1 MMIMINCFCGM
12 ADRRKACGLISSGSH
27 CQRSWRS
34 RISDTPL
41 AGFQPAQ
48 NLSSGFVQW
57 GWTAVTT
64 IPLHYAVISK
74 IALSSALTWTSFFF
88 VKFANFWYRTYS
100 VPNFAPIPWKL
111 HKILTIYFL
120 NINMVFIK
128 ITIRSIV

>member
-1 MMIMINCFCGM
+1 MMIMINCFCGIV
-12 ADRRKACGLISSGSH
+12 DRRKACGLISSGSH

-57 GWTAVTT
+57 SWTAVIT

-74 IALSSALTWTSFFF
+74 IALSSVLTWISFFCI
-88 VKFANFWYRTYS
+88 KFANFWYRTSS
-100 VPNFAPIPWKL
+100 VPNFAPMPWKL
-111 HKILTIYFL
+111 HKVLTIYFL
-120 NINMVFIK
+120 NINMGVLTQK
-128 ITIRSIV
+128 IWLH